1 MTKVSIVALG
11 SVRDRLGW
19 DVNAREFELADA
31 DATVGDV
38 LKAVPT
44 EQGGT
49 LFEFL
54 TDAGN
59 LRAEYMVRVN
69 GGCVRRK
76 AGLDTGVSDGDTLL
90 AMDIVRFIAG
100 G

>member
-11 SVRDRLGW
+11 TVRDRLGW
-19 DVNAREFELADA
+19 DVSARELELADTH
-31 DATVGDV
+31 ATVGDV
-38 LKAVPT
+38 LQAVPT

-49 LFEFL
+49 LYEFL
-54 TDAGN
+54 TEAGN

-76 AGLDTGVSDGDTLL
+76 AGLDTGVHDGDTLL

>member
-19 DVNAREFELADA
+19 DVSARELELADA

-38 LKAVPT
+38 LQSVPT
-44 EQGGT
+44 EHGGT
-49 LFEFL
+49 LYEFL
-54 TDAGN
+54 TEAGN

-76 AGLDTGVSDGDTLL
+76 AGLDTGVHDGDTVL

>member
-1 MTKVSIVALG
+1 MSKVSIVALG

-19 DVNAREFELADA
+19 DVNARELELPDA
-31 DATVGDV
+31 DATVSDV
-38 LKAVPT
+38 LQAVTT
-44 EQGGT
+44 EHGGT
-49 LFEFL
+49 LCEFL
-54 TDAGN
+54 SESGT
-59 LRAEYMVRVN
+59 LRPEYMVRVN

-76 AGLDTGVSDGDTLL
+76 AGLETVVHDGDTVL